1 MRKFIEYFAVGIF
14 ATMIF
19 AGLQQCDKPKGK
31 YTVYAAGRRYNCNQ
45 FTISGKTIY
54 FDDLDN
60 NRVFINGEFTLIY
73 ERDKDDN

>member
-1 MRKFIEYFAVGIF
+1 MKNFIKYFAVGILSTTLYLF
-14 ATMIF
+14 IHE
-19 AGLQQCDKPKGK
+19 LNKPEAK
-31 YTVYAAGRRYNCNQ
+31 YTVYAAGNKYTCDH

-73 ERDKDDN
+73 ERDKNQD

>member
-1 MRKFIEYFAVGIF
+1 MRKFIEYFAVALCAIMISAGI
-14 ATMIF
+14 
-19 AGLQQCDKPKGK
+19 QQCDKPEGK
-31 YTVYAAGRRYNCNQ
+31 YTVYAAGNKYSCNH

-73 ERDKDDN
+73 EKDKDQD